1 MARDILTVP
10 VSIVSSESTFS
21 TSGPVL
27 DQFRSSLGPKIVET
41 LICAQD
47 SLWASTIYINVG
59 QLMDDNEKYEAG
71 NYMNSLHLSLYL

>member
-27 DQFRSSLGPKIVET
+27 DQFRSSLGPKTVET

-47 SLWASTIYINVG
+47 WVASIHH
-59 QLMDDNEKYEAG
+59 
-71 NYMNSLHLSLYL
+71 LH